1 LGIAPKEGNLAEPL
15 GYRRFKILFGGSVL
29 IDLGFNLGV
38 VGDGGFLMTGL
49 ETLTANTY
57 KKGVVYFVF
66 HDGELGQISQFQK
79 IPLKRKTASVI
90 GNVQLKGIATH
101 GIHWNYDFYKSGKS
115 IKVAIDE
122 FSAPYINGATLDYV
136 KDFMGGG
143 FTIKNPNAMNS
154 CGCGNSFS
162 C

>member
-1 LGIAPKEGNLAEPL
+1 MQTTVNFYVTETAAEEIKKIAEQENIENPILRVRVVPGGCSGFQYAMGFDEAINDNDQVIELA
-15 GYRRFKILFGGSVL
+15 
-29 IDLGFNLGV
+29 NGV
-38 VGDGGFLMTGL
+38 
-49 ETLTANTY
+49 
-57 KKGVVYFVF
+57 
-66 HDGELGQISQFQK
+66 
-79 IPLKRKTASVI
+79 
-90 GNVQLKGIATH
+90 
-101 GIHWNYDFYKSGKS
+101 
-115 IKVAIDE
+115 KVAIDE

>member
-1 LGIAPKEGNLAEPL
+1 MQTTINFYVTETAAEEIKKIAEQENIENPILRVRVVPGGCSGFQYAMGFDEAINDNDQVIELA
-15 GYRRFKILFGGSVL
+15 
-29 IDLGFNLGV
+29 NGV
-38 VGDGGFLMTGL
+38 
-49 ETLTANTY
+49 
-57 KKGVVYFVF
+57 
-66 HDGELGQISQFQK
+66 
-79 IPLKRKTASVI
+79 
-90 GNVQLKGIATH
+90 
-101 GIHWNYDFYKSGKS
+101 
-115 IKVAIDE
+115 KVAIDE

>member
-1 LGIAPKEGNLAEPL
+1 MQTTVNFNVTETAAEEIKKIAEQENIENP
-15 GYRRFKILFGGSVL
+15 ILRIRVVPGGCS
-29 IDLGFNLGV
+29 GFQYAMGFDEAINDNDQVIELTNGV
-38 VGDGGFLMTGL
+38 
-49 ETLTANTY
+49 
-57 KKGVVYFVF
+57 
-66 HDGELGQISQFQK
+66 
-79 IPLKRKTASVI
+79 
-90 GNVQLKGIATH
+90 
-101 GIHWNYDFYKSGKS
+101 
-115 IKVAIDE
+115 KVAIDE

>member
-1 LGIAPKEGNLAEPL
+1 MQTTVNFYVTEVAAEEIKKIADQENIQNP
-15 GYRRFKILFGGSVL
+15 ILRIRVVPGGCS
-29 IDLGFNLGV
+29 GFQYAMGFDEATNENDQVIELSNGV
-38 VGDGGFLMTGL
+38 
-49 ETLTANTY
+49 
-57 KKGVVYFVF
+57 
-66 HDGELGQISQFQK
+66 
-79 IPLKRKTASVI
+79 
-90 GNVQLKGIATH
+90 
-101 GIHWNYDFYKSGKS
+101 
-115 IKVAIDE
+115 KVAIDE

>member
-1 LGIAPKEGNLAEPL
+1 MQTAINFYVTETAAEEIKKIAEQENIENPILRVRVVPGGCSGFQYAMGFDEAINDNDQVIELA
-15 GYRRFKILFGGSVL
+15 
-29 IDLGFNLGV
+29 NGV
-38 VGDGGFLMTGL
+38 
-49 ETLTANTY
+49 
-57 KKGVVYFVF
+57 
-66 HDGELGQISQFQK
+66 
-79 IPLKRKTASVI
+79 
-90 GNVQLKGIATH
+90 
-101 GIHWNYDFYKSGKS
+101 
-115 IKVAIDE
+115 KVAIDE

>member
-1 LGIAPKEGNLAEPL
+1 MQTTINFYVTDTAAEEIKKIAEQEKIENPILRVRVVPGGCSGFQYAMGFDEAINENDHVIELA
-15 GYRRFKILFGGSVL
+15 
-29 IDLGFNLGV
+29 NGV
-38 VGDGGFLMTGL
+38 
-49 ETLTANTY
+49 
-57 KKGVVYFVF
+57 
-66 HDGELGQISQFQK
+66 
-79 IPLKRKTASVI
+79 
-90 GNVQLKGIATH
+90 
-101 GIHWNYDFYKSGKS
+101 
-115 IKVAIDE
+115 KVAIDE

>member
-1 LGIAPKEGNLAEPL
+1 MQTTVNFYVTETAAEEIKKIAEQENIENPILRVRVVPGGCSGFQYAMGFDETINDNDQVIELA
-15 GYRRFKILFGGSVL
+15 
-29 IDLGFNLGV
+29 NGV
-38 VGDGGFLMTGL
+38 
-49 ETLTANTY
+49 
-57 KKGVVYFVF
+57 
-66 HDGELGQISQFQK
+66 
-79 IPLKRKTASVI
+79 
-90 GNVQLKGIATH
+90 
-101 GIHWNYDFYKSGKS
+101 
-115 IKVAIDE
+115 KVAIDE

>member
-1 LGIAPKEGNLAEPL
+1 MQTAINFYVTETATEEIKKIAEQENIENP
-15 GYRRFKILFGGSVL
+15 ILRIRVVPGGCS
-29 IDLGFNLGV
+29 GFQYAMGFDETINDNDQVIELTNGV
-38 VGDGGFLMTGL
+38 
-49 ETLTANTY
+49 
-57 KKGVVYFVF
+57 
-66 HDGELGQISQFQK
+66 
-79 IPLKRKTASVI
+79 
-90 GNVQLKGIATH
+90 
-101 GIHWNYDFYKSGKS
+101 
-115 IKVAIDE
+115 KVAIDE